1 MLKRMKDWV
10 RRRFE
15 KQDGD
20 KPIRRFRPLRNIKAV
35 VVRVLRNIM
44 NGMPKWLL
52 PYLVQ
57 GALIL
62 LGTPWWVWPLIAI
75 AAWLLLS
82 R

>member
-15 KQDGD
+15 RQDGD
-20 KPIRRFRPLRNIKAV
+20 KPIRRFRPLKNMKAV
-35 VVRVLRNIM
+35 VARMIQKIM
-44 NGMPKWLL
+44 DGVPKWLL

-62 LGTPWWVWPLIAI
+62 LGTPWWVWPIIAI
-75 AAWLLLS
+75 AAWLLLG